1 MAFLMRMKDTLRGF
15 PSSSEGKESAHN
27 AGHSLQTK
35 YIIISFSIK
44 LALKEENAIYWHL
57 LYIKYCIGI
66 GI

>member
-15 PSSSEGKESAHN
+15 PSSSEGKESARN

-44 LALKEENAIYWHL
+44 LALKEENAIY
-57 LYIKYCIGI
+57 
-66 GI
+66 